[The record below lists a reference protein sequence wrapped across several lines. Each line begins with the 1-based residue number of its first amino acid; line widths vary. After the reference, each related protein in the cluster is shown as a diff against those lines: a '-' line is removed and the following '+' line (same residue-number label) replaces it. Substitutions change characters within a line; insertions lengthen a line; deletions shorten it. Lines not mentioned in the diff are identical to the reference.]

1 MRELNMK
8 FVNRITKIYVCLFA
22 VMICLIMVSHSHAD
36 SIASVAVIS
45 SGGGNVNA
53 IVKNISNNQPAPGG
67 LITWSNINAG
77 VTGWKMAN
85 QYIEISHSDLPQ
97 FWGIQMYTD
106 NENVSANP
114 RYTGTADPSGLVKT
128 DNTIIALPMAWKI
141 TDSLLTGGD
150 LSDPAQRPD
159 NTGFSDYM
167 WHFLKDRNTPDNPA
181 TPDYDE
187 SFQDGEDYVTLWN
200 QSGIAWNEGGR
211 SGNPKKAYI
220 YLAANFTMSSVGSVY
235 QTSVLTIEAYEG
247 ISPFPIYLYKDA
259 PLTEYPNEPGA
270 TLENHF
276 APSGWMNYAGQFSVD
291 PKCKEITPYSGTH
304 CFKISWNGAAGA
316 DGWKWGGIKWL
327 EPSDIWDLGGSSPTH
342 NGYDLRGANYLSF
355 RARTNSANIGLQLQV
370 HFGNEW
376 DSCGKTPSI
385 WRTPA
390 LTTQWQRYDILVL
403 SRDMSDV
410 TGGLAVVFDA
420 AHDPDP
426 DGCVI
431 YLDDIIFGRY

>member
-1 MRELNMK
+1 MREFKMK
-8 FVNRITKIYVCLFA
+8 FIYGNIKFFIYLF
-22 VMICLIMVSHSHAD
+22 VMAACLIMVSHGYAD
-36 SIASVAVIS
+36 SASVTVIS
-45 SGGGNVNA
+45 LTEGEVNVV
-53 IVKNISNNQPAPGG
+53 IRNISNNQPADNG
-67 LITWSNINAG
+67 LITWTNINAG
-77 VTGWKMAN
+77 QAGWKIAN
-85 QYIEISHSDLPQ
+85 QYIEISHNGLPQ

-114 RYTGTADPSGLVKT
+114 RYTGTANPAGLVKT
-128 DNTIIALPMAWKI
+128 DNTMYSVPMAWRI
-141 TDSLLTGGD
+141 TDSVI
-150 LSDPAQRPD
+150 SNPVNPVQRED
-159 NTGFSDYM
+159 NIGFTDYM
-167 WHFLKDRNTPDNPA
+167 WHFLKDRNTPDNPD

-200 QSGIAWNEGGR
+200 QSGIGWNEGGR

-235 QTSVLTIEAYEG
+235 QTSVLTIEAYKG

-355 RARTNSANIGLQLQV
+355 RARTNSANIGLQLEV

-403 SRDMSDV
+403 NRDMSDV
-410 TGGLAVVFDA
+410 TGGLAVVFA
-420 AHDPDP
+420 ASHDPAP
-426 DGCVI
+426 DGCII
-431 YLDDIIFGRY
+431 YLDDIKFGRY